1 MRLEIRATF
10 LMITKK
16 IDVKRHGKDN
26 SLPCLFTLVSF
37 HFRHFYLVNL
47 KACILMNEDRNE
59 KTKQNF

>member
-1 MRLEIRATF
+1 
-10 LMITKK
+10 MITKK
-16 IDVKRHGKDN
+16 IDVKRHGKEL